1 MFLPTK
7 SFEKAISK
15 NVYTLMNLR
24 LAKRSAFLVTV
35 GAVVLCY
42 QIVAQ
47 ETPSRNQGKQ
57 ALRLAT
63 KTETGSLAAASL
75 QVNNDWMT
83 LERCPVFTLESI
95 ELPSQESGVI
105 AALDVIENDNVVAN
119 QIIAKLDTKVAEL
132 EKGVAG
138 LQSQVATAEANDE
151 SEIRLAE
158 AFMEE
163 AQLQVDIYE
172 EMTSKGNSSDF
183 DLRQK
188 QLALAQTKVRITQ
201 ARASKQQKELRAKLA
216 QASVFLGQQKADRLI
231 LRSPIAGTVVKIDHR
246 PGEWVQAGT
255 TLVKI
260 IRLDELRV
268 DCFVD
273 INQLDPATLINQPVS
288 VVVNRGQTENQFVG
302 KITSFDPDVSS
313 TGSVRVHATIQNQK
327 SGDHWLLLPGMT
339 VKMQL
344 AHVRTP

>member
-1 MFLPTK
+1 M
-7 SFEKAISK
+7 
-15 NVYTLMNLR
+15 LMNLR
-24 LAKRSAFLVTV
+24 LTKRSVFLVTV
-35 GAVVLCY
+35 GAVVMCY
-42 QIVAQ
+42 QIMAQ
-47 ETPSRNQGKQ
+47 EDPSRNQGKQ
-57 ALRLAT
+57 SLRLAASR
-63 KTETGSLAAASL
+63 ETGSLAAASF
-75 QVNNDWMT
+75 QKNDDWMMF
-83 LERCPVFTLESI
+83 ERCPVFTLESI

-105 AALDVIENDNVVAN
+105 ASLEVTENDNVVAN
-119 QIIAKLDTKVAEL
+119 QIIAKLDAKVAEL

-158 AFMEE
+158 AFMQE

-172 EMTSKGNSSDF
+172 EMASKGNSGEF

-201 ARASKQQKELRAKLA
+201 ARASKQQKDLRAKLA
-216 QASVFLGQQKADRLI
+216 QASVYLGQQKADRLI
-231 LRSPIAGTVVKIDHR
+231 LRSPIAGTVVKIEHR

-273 INQLDPATLINQPVS
+273 INQLDPSNLVQQPVS
-288 VVVNRGQTENQFVG
+288 VFVNRGQSENQFVG

-339 VKMQL
+339 VRMQL
-344 AHVRTP
+344 AHARTP

>member
-1 MFLPTK
+1 
-7 SFEKAISK
+7 
-15 NVYTLMNLR
+15 MNLR
-24 LAKRSAFLVTV
+24 LTKRSAFLVTV
-35 GAVVLCY
+35 SAVVMCY
-42 QIVAQ
+42 QIMAQ
-47 ETPSRNQGKQ
+47 EDSLRIQGKQ
-57 ALRLAT
+57 PLRLAAT
-63 KTETGSLAAASL
+63 KETGSLAAASL
-75 QVNNDWMT
+75 QMNDDWMT
-83 LERCPVFTLESI
+83 FERCPVFTLESI
-95 ELPSQESGVI
+95 ELPSQESGVV
-105 AALDVIENDNVVAN
+105 ASLEVTENDHVAAN
-119 QIIAKLDTKVAEL
+119 QIIVKLDTKVAEL

-138 LQSQVATAEANDE
+138 LQAQVTTAEANDE

-201 ARASKQQKELRAKLA
+201 ARASKQQKDLRAKLA
-216 QASVFLGQQKADRLI
+216 QASVVLGQQKADRLI

-255 TLVKI
+255 ALVKI

-268 DCFVD
+268 DCFVN
-273 INQLDPATLINQPVS
+273 INQRDPSTLVNQPVS
-288 VVVNRGQTENQFVG
+288 VISNRGQYENRFVG

-327 SGDHWLLLPGMT
+327 SGDQWLLLPGMT
-339 VKMQL
+339 VRMQL
-344 AHVRTP
+344 ANVRTP

>member
-1 MFLPTK
+1 
-7 SFEKAISK
+7 
-15 NVYTLMNLR
+15 MNLR
-24 LAKRSAFLVTV
+24 LTKRSAFLVTV
-35 GAVVLCY
+35 SAVVMCY
-42 QIVAQ
+42 QIMAQ
-47 ETPSRNQGKQ
+47 EGSSRSQTKQ
-57 ALRLAT
+57 SLRLAAT
-63 KTETGSLAAASL
+63 TETDSIATASL
-75 QVNNDWMT
+75 QVNDDWMT
-83 LERCPVFTLESI
+83 FERCPVFTLESI
-95 ELPSQESGVI
+95 ELPSQESGVV
-105 AALDVIENDNVVAN
+105 ASLEVTENDNVVAN

-172 EMTSKGNSSDF
+172 EMTSKGNSGEF

-188 QLALAQTKVRITQ
+188 QLALAQAKVRITQ
-201 ARASKQQKELRAKLA
+201 ARASKQQKDLRAKLA
-216 QASVFLGQQKADRLI
+216 QANVFLGQQKADRLI
-231 LRSPIAGTVVKIDHR
+231 FRSPIAGTVIKIDHR

-273 INQLDPATLINQPVS
+273 INQLDPSTLVNQLVS
-288 VVVNRGQTENQFVG
+288 VISNRGQFENRFVG

-339 VKMQL
+339 VRMQL
-344 AHVRTP
+344 ASIRTP

>member
-1 MFLPTK
+1 
-7 SFEKAISK
+7 
-15 NVYTLMNLR
+15 MNLR
-24 LAKRSAFLVTV
+24 LTKRSVFLVTV
-35 GAVVLCY
+35 GAVVMCY
-42 QIVAQ
+42 QIMAQ
-47 ETPSRNQGKQ
+47 EDPSRNQGKQ
-57 ALRLAT
+57 SLRLAASR
-63 KTETGSLAAASL
+63 ETGSLAAASF
-75 QVNNDWMT
+75 QKNDDWMMF
-83 LERCPVFTLESI
+83 ERCPVFTLESI
-95 ELPSQESGVI
+95 ELPSQESGVV
-105 AALDVIENDNVVAN
+105 ASLEVTENDNVVAN
-119 QIIAKLDTKVAEL
+119 QIIAKLDAKVAEL

-158 AFMEE
+158 AFMQE

-172 EMTSKGNSSDF
+172 EMASKGNSGEF

-201 ARASKQQKELRAKLA
+201 ARASKQQKDLRAKLA
-216 QASVFLGQQKADRLI
+216 QANVYLGQQKADRLI
-231 LRSPIAGTVVKIDHR
+231 LRSPIAGHR

-273 INQLDPATLINQPVS
+273 INQLDPANLVQQPVS
-288 VVVNRGQTENQFVG
+288 VFVNRGQSENQFVG

-339 VKMQL
+339 VRMQL
-344 AHVRTP
+344 AHARTP